1 MICRYLGITLPERIS
16 SRFDFRFNRKLI
28 TVIALLER
36 ILYFRVWIC
45 SVKKLISLSHKYNTH
60 CRSIHAS
67 YVRKEGFLVMQNRS
81 ENDYL
86 PQVMSLNP
94 TELINWCRN
103 RKKFLG
109 ISNQKIAEQ
118 TGVPVGTVDRIMAGK
133 YTEFRYSS
141 IQPLVALLIGIREDT
156 PKPENADA
164 QQVQDYYD
172 TIEGYKLVVENKNHM
187 IEELKIAFEQ
197 LGKEVEYLKTEN
209 ERKHQAIVRQQEH
222 VSWLEGIID
231 DYRKQG

>member
-1 MICRYLGITLPERIS
+1 MCVE
-16 SRFDFRFNRKLI
+16 
-28 TVIALLER
+28 
-36 ILYFRVWIC
+36 
-45 SVKKLISLSHKYNTH
+45 
-60 CRSIHAS
+60 
-67 YVRKEGFLVMQNRS
+67 KEKQYMQMRS

-109 ISNQKIAEQ
+109 LSNQRIADQ
-118 TGVPVGTVDRIMAGK
+118 SGVPVGTVDRIMAGK

-141 IQPLVALLIGIREDT
+141 IQPVVAALIGIREDT

-187 IEELKIAFEQ
+187 INELKTACEQ
-197 LGKEVEYLKTEN
+197 LAKEVEYLKKEN
-209 ERKHQAIVRQQEH
+209 EYKHQAIVRQQEH
-222 VSWLEGIID
+222 TKWLEEMID
-231 DYRKQG
+231 DLRKK